1 LWFDRRRSHPMKDRW
16 ESWVEQALRG
26 RNLHE
31 PPNAA
36 MRRALALGSELAS
49 RVRRSH
55 WLVELLFDSAVEPL
69 PAGVR
74 GSTADRRLL
83 FEARSGADE
92 AIAYQLDLR
101 LKRERGG
108 SLELT
113 GQLLPPL
120 VGARIEAR
128 AGRVRRSRTLGDTGE
143 FVLRGL
149 PRGAGS
155 LQVRVEEADGPGL
168 EFPEIPLLPADGESR

>member
-1 LWFDRRRSHPMKDRW
+1 MKDRW
-16 ESWVEQALRG
+16 ERWVEQALKAED
-26 RNLHE
+26 LQE

-36 MRRALALGSELAS
+36 LRRALALGSQLAS
-49 RVRRSH
+49 GARHSH
-55 WLVELLFDSAVEPL
+55 WLVKLLFDSAVQPL

-83 FEARSGADE
+83 FEARAGADE
-92 AIAYQLDLR
+92 AAAYQLDLR
-101 LKRERGG
+101 LRRERGG

-113 GQLLPPL
+113 GQVLPPL
-120 VGARIEAR
+120 EGARIEVQ
-128 AGRVRRSRTLGDTGE
+128 AGRVRRGQALGDTGE

-155 LQVRVEEADGPGL
+155 LRLRLEEAEGPGL
-168 EFPEIPLLPADGESR
+168 ELPEIPLLPVDGEDG